1 MEWDKIWAINRK
13 VIDPIAPRYTALQ
26 KNERVMVNISGI
38 SEQCQEAVLN
48 PKVIRGCS
56 TFSLFCTC
64 HKFIVE
70 KVQLSRETLNQSLST
85 LGLNQMSIQP

>member
-48 PKVIRGCS
+48 PKVIRGCC
-56 TFSLFCTC
+56 TFSL
-64 HKFIVE
+64 
-70 KVQLSRETLNQSLST
+70 SSS
-85 LGLNQMSIQP
+85 